1 LVYGTI
7 RNYLGDDN
15 MTVIQKKK
23 PVEFRIV
30 DDEELPPIVV
40 TMNEND
46 EPKVIINTYH
56 RIWISL
62 NRKLIAGIFDALP
75 EKVDYILD
83 GYLREQR
90 QYEKMDKE
98 MI

>member
-1 LVYGTI
+1 
-7 RNYLGDDN
+7 
-15 MTVIQKKK
+15 
-23 PVEFRIV
+23 
-30 DDEELPPIVV
+30 
-40 TMNEND
+40 
-46 EPKVIINTYH
+46 VIINTYH